1 MWILIGLNHILGSFP
16 PNQTALMPQTILVVD
31 DEADIRELLEFNLQ
45 KEGFRVVTAS
55 NGKQA
60 IAQSA
65 RGVDLCLLDIMMP
78 EMDGWDVSRALR
90 SNPKT
95 ASIPIVFLT
104 ARDGEVDEV
113 LGLELGAAD
122 YIKKPVRIRTV
133 VARIRRLLRQ
143 PIEVP
148 ASESETITTGALKIN
163 AANYTII
170 IGKNEIEFP
179 RKEFEI
185 LLFLARHPARVVKRE
200 TLLNEIWGRD
210 VYVVDRTIDVHIRK
224 IREKLGKYAS
234 YISTV
239 KGVGYRF
246 DPEV

>member
-1 MWILIGLNHILGSFP
+1 
-16 PNQTALMPQTILVVD
+16 MPQTILVVD

-55 NGKQA
+55 NGRHA
-60 IAQSA
+60 IAHA
-65 RGVDLCLLDIMMP
+65 TRGVDLCLLDIMMP
-78 EMDGWDVSRALR
+78 EMDGWEVSRTLR
-90 SNPKT
+90 ANPKT

-104 ARDGEVDEV
+104 ARDNEIDEV

-133 VARIRRLLRQ
+133 VARIRRVLRQ
-143 PIEVP
+143 PTEVSATNP
-148 ASESETITTGALKIN
+148 EMITAGALKIN
-163 AANYTII
+163 SANYTII
-170 IGKNEIEFP
+170 IGTNEIEFP

-185 LLFLARHPARVVKRE
+185 LVFLARHPARVVKRE

-246 DPEV
+246 EPEV